1 MAKLSAKAFYSS
13 QMEIVHQAGRQLQ
26 KWIMLIRLFP
36 IYCSVM
42 PTSQQPHC
50 QTYGA
55 GNPLCATRRLV
66 KLLQYYRRF
75 AYFLIFLLK
84 RFAYF
89 LIFLLKRFAYFLI
102 FLLKRFAYFLIIL
115 YFCIAKRHKIK
126 KLKLS

>member
-50 QTYGA
+50 QTYWA

-75 AYFLIFLLK
+75 AYFLRFPLK

-89 LIFLLKRFAYFLI
+89 LRFPLKRFAYFLR
-102 FLLKRFAYFLIIL
+102 FLAVPQIWVPVALRQEGYSTG
-115 YFCIAKRHKIK
+115 RR
-126 KLKLS
+126 LSSWL